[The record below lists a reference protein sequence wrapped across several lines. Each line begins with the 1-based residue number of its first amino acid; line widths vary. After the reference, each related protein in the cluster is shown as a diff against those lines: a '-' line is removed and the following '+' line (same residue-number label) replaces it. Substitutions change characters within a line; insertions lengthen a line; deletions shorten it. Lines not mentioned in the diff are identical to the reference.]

1 MLIRLTFTLARL
13 VSAQWY
19 LKRDTKRQ
27 RARGH
32 LVHFLE
38 APRVSFVATFQSA
51 HQSGLNGMGFAVV
64 FPIYSALVG
73 NKVRKFME
81 EFQQVPEIKGKVPT

>member
-1 MLIRLTFTLARL
+1 M
-13 VSAQWY
+13 
-19 LKRDTKRQ
+19 
-27 RARGH
+27 
-32 LVHFLE
+32 
-38 APRVSFVATFQSA
+38 ATFQSA